1 MTRYVYIC
9 LGTNL
14 YVYIGICA
22 QFVHPY
28 RKATEE
34 RKRKQKHT
42 PEERR
47 TGGKRI
53 ILFCSILVDAKAKK
67 KQEEENKKQD
77 QNHSGKQHYNNK
89 EWEWEWRERE
99 REIKRNVDST
109 QQVIFRI
116 SFSRAIY
123 IISAN
128 IAEDAMIVFSVPV
141 CVRTCIC
148 VCAFAFFQFHSHRCC
163 CHTASKLYQT
173 FDFLSS
179 GRAPIVWMNDKIM
192 KHSGVSNMAPIRME
206 MKWLSHWTD
215 KQPKMS
221 INSEMKSFCYDESWL
236 WLCILLAFKI
246 QRIEIF
252 GGNFIIAHRN
262 VLLMQVRYTL
272 SQTCTQTCFR
282 TQCEALQSAPFHEKK
297 TVKCNSFLKIAN
309 TRKCEIRIDNG
320 HVYAMTVHIVRYEMN
335 T

>member
-1 MTRYVYIC
+1 MCNVYTNINEWMTRYVYIC

-34 RKRKQKHT
+34 RKRKQKHK

-47 TGGKRI
+47 TGVKRI

-67 KQEEENKKQD
+67 KREEENKKQN

-89 EWEWEWRERE
+89 EWEWEWREWE

-148 VCAFAFFQFHSHRCC
+148 VC
-163 CHTASKLYQT
+163 
-173 FDFLSS
+173 FLSIS
-179 GRAPIVWMNDKIM
+179 FT
-192 KHSGVSNMAPIRME
+192 SLL
-206 MKWLSHWTD
+206 LSHSQQVIPNFWFLVIWQST
-215 KQPKMS
+215 
-221 INSEMKSFCYDESWL
+221 NCVDE
-236 WLCILLAFKI
+236 
-246 QRIEIF
+246 R
-252 GGNFIIAHRN
+252 
-262 VLLMQVRYTL
+262 
-272 SQTCTQTCFR
+272 
-282 TQCEALQSAPFHEKK
+282 
-297 TVKCNSFLKIAN
+297 
-309 TRKCEIRIDNG
+309 
-320 HVYAMTVHIVRYEMN
+320 
-335 T
+335 